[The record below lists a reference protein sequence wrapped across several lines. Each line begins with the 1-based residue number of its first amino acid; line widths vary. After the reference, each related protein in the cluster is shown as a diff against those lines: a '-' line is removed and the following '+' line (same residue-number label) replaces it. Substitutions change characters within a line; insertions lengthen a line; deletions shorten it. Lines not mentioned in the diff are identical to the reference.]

1 MDFSIALALLKQ
13 GHSITREGW
22 NGKGLSLRLQN
33 PDANSKMTLPYV
45 YLEYPVGGVY
55 PKGARVPWLAS
66 QTDLLANDW
75 VVIAQMPAKAPKT
88 AQEAPKRRSR
98 PKGAS
103 RASKPAQRDPE
114 APYGRKADGTPRK
127 PPGRRKV
134 DAAGQDE
141 PSPRQQPAEPSAQ

>member
-33 PDANSKMTLPYV
+33 PDASSKMTLPYV
-45 YLEYPVGGVY
+45 YLEYPMGGVY
-55 PKGARVPWLAS
+55 PTGARVPWLAS

-75 VVIAQMPAKAPKT
+75 VVIAPAKAPQT
-88 AQEAPKRRSR
+88 AQEAPKRRGR

-103 RASKPAQRDPE
+103 KASKPAQRDPE
-114 APYGRKADGTPRK
+114 APHGRKADGTPRK

-134 DAAGQDE
+134 DVVMHAPPEQV
-141 PSPRQQPAEPSAQ
+141 AEPPAQ

>member
-22 NGKGLSLRLQN
+22 NGKGLSLHLQH
-33 PDANSKMTLPYV
+33 PDAKSKMTLPYI
-45 YLEYPVGGVY
+45 YMECPVGSAY
-55 PKGARVPWLAS
+55 PNRVPWLAS

-75 VVIAQMPAKAPKT
+75 VVIAPAKAPQT
-88 AQEAPKRRSR
+88 AQEAPKRRGR

-103 RASKPAQRDPE
+103 KASKPAQRDPE

-134 DAAGQDE
+134 DADGQDE
-141 PSPRQQPAEPSAQ
+141 PSPRQQAAEPSAQ